1 MPCLNLV
8 ESVAAAAVA
17 AFGTKLTRPLAGCTF
32 NLIMQRSCKKVGRI
46 IETRQGGKQNYFHLK
61 VYYERNL
68 LKIKFCIQ
76 RTKAQARI
84 FKFAGPTVKQQQK

>member
-1 MPCLNLV
+1 
-8 ESVAAAAVA
+8 
-17 AFGTKLTRPLAGCTF
+17 
-32 NLIMQRSCKKVGRI
+32 MQRSCKKVGRI

-76 RTKAQARI
+76 LTKAQAI
-84 FKFAGPTVKQQQK
+84 TYKFAGPTVKQQQKWHLYRVNLKAATFVQICLL